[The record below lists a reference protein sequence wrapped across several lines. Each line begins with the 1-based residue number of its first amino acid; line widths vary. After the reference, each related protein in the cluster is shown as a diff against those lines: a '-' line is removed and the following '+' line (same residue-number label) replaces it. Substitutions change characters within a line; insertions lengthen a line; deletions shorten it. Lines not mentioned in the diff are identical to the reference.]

1 MSSDGCWPHPVSTL
15 LGLPPL
21 SSDCNALG
29 ALFVATTSSVLDTLF
44 ATVMTLPSTK
54 ALLLREYKN
63 GYARTGTFS

>member
-1 MSSDGCWPHPVSTL
+1 MPS
-15 LGLPPL
+15 
-21 SSDCNALG
+21 G

-63 GYARTGTFS
+63 GYVLYTVLNFYFENTSGRSF